1 MSSYD
6 KQAGYL
12 GIALTLPKLDVSIAW
27 RDLQLI
33 FDKVGEFGVDIS
45 EDDSIESSFGDEI

>member
-6 KQAGYL
+6 KQGECL

-33 FDKVGEFGVDIS
+33 FDKLGEFGVDGS
-45 EDDSIESSFGDEI
+45 GAGSIESSFGDEI